1 LSQEQVPFKV
11 HARGS
16 IGVAFG
22 LMPRGEMQTERGRV
36 ITRTSMP
43 FFSKEGH
50 AGSGQRLTRDK
61 KAAWVLHYAAAAATR
76 FPQHSITE
84 KKVFRRG
91 GDWRR
96 FFARH
101 YGHVI
106 AILYFFETQISRGTI
121 VFRVSVLILNAQGA
135 QIRST
140 HHFHLNFCILHFKI
154 CFSDF
159 GVFEFYVRNSRFTT
173 NFLSRIKFD

>member
-84 KKVFRRG
+84 RRKSFGEEEIGVVSLHAITDTLSQFYFSLKRKFLAEQLSSVFR
-91 GDWRR
+91 
-96 FFARH
+96 
-101 YGHVI
+101 Y
-106 AILYFFETQISRGTI
+106 
-121 VFRVSVLILNAQGA
+121 
-135 QIRST
+135 
-140 HHFHLNFCILHFKI
+140 
-154 CFSDF
+154 
-159 GVFEFYVRNSRFTT
+159 
-173 NFLSRIKFD
+173 